1 MIVSACSC
9 PIAVVVVVV
18 LVVPLLPLVDRCANA
33 KDQISVEV
41 GADLE
46 IATRLAK
53 MMENHP
59 HLFKK
64 QPAVLDGKPRDGQDP
79 AANDGTDNPSDA
91 KGKGKN
97 KAKGKSKAKAKAKAG
112 MCRISV

>member
-1 MIVSACSC
+1 MI
-9 PIAVVVVVV
+9 
-18 LVVPLLPLVDRCANA
+18 NA
-33 KDQISVEV
+33 KDQITVEV
-41 GADLE
+41 GEDLE

-112 MCRISV
+112 MCRISVD